1 MQSFVFDVFANVVGD
16 IISALLFAMM
26 GLIVAAVV
34 LLSPR
39 RKLFAFFGIRREKP
53 LLRVYVST
61 LKIVPGAD
69 EKTKRY
75 ICGAADFRG
84 IVRSYDG
91 LAIPEYEFLATEPL
105 NRVFSSQ
112 LIANLPKA
120 LREWLEARF
129 WVFHDVEPIMELS
142 PMKEEE
148 LQFDNLILLGSG
160 GYNLATQWYQDKYEP
175 KIAFGNPMRINY
187 GVDKGREISYRGSD
201 MAVLE
206 KIIDQ
211 EHETVVFISQGWNIN
226 GTRGALLF
234 LVQYWDKLYDAYGE
248 DEFALCIQ
256 FPHHRMDPEGYR
268 KPRVVASVPQKPFIS
283 L

>member
-1 MQSFVFDVFANVVGD
+1 MQPFIFDVLANVVGD
-16 IISALLFAMM
+16 IVSALLFAMM
-26 GLIVAAVV
+26 GLVVAVAV

-53 LLRVYVST
+53 VLRVYVST

-69 EKTKRY
+69 EKTERY
-75 ICGAADFRG
+75 VCGAADFRG
-84 IVRSYDG
+84 IVRIYDG

-105 NRVFSSQ
+105 NQVFSSQ

-129 WVFHDVEPIMELS
+129 WVFHDVEPIMQLS
-142 PMKEEE
+142 PVEEKA

-175 KIAFGNPMRINY
+175 KIAFGLPMRINY

-206 KIIDQ
+206 RIIDQ

-256 FPHHRMDPEGYR
+256 FPHHTIDPEGYR
-268 KPRVVASVPQKPFIS
+268 KPRVVASVPQKPFIN